1 MTARLMYELLLG
13 EMLLQEGNAPTA
25 IRLMLDAARRTG
37 EQPLYKRAADMAI
50 QSRSGPAA
58 LEVTRAWRQAFP
70 ASAQAS
76 QYELQVLIVLGRVAE
91 TPVPIQRFLATLPE
105 SDKVPFITAL
115 PALFQRVPN
124 KTEAAHAVERGL
136 SAALQDKSLAPAA
149 WTSVGRLRLQAG
161 DKPGALAAATL
172 GHTATPE
179 SEWPILLALQ
189 LYAADM
195 PEAEAAIQRYL
206 RGANAKPE
214 VRISYARALAEK
226 TRSAQAHEQ
235 LNELIRQQPD
245 YADAWLMQ
253 GALYADERNEARAET
268 SLRKYL
274 ELAAREPSAP
284 GVDRGSGMD
293 QARLMLARMAE
304 RRGDF
309 AEAGQLLAAI
319 ESPEQ
324 ALAVAS
330 RRAAMMAREGQLAQA
345 RQLIRDVPELQP
357 DDARMKLLAEA
368 QLLRDH
374 QQSQG
379 AYDLLNEAL
388 KKDPDDEGLLYD
400 AAMAAERLDRIDDM
414 ERLLRRLIEINPE
427 SASAYNALGYTLAD
441 RGERLH
447 EAKRLIEKAVQ
458 LSPND
463 NFIQDSL
470 GWVEFRLGNHREAL
484 RLLQAAYRKR
494 PDAEIAAHMGEV
506 LWVLGER
513 EAARSAWR
521 DGLRLDPDN
530 ETLRKTLER
539 LRVHP

>member
-1 MTARLMYELLLG
+1 MYELLLG
-13 EMLLQEGNAPTA
+13 EMLLQEGNALTA

-37 EQPLYKRAADMAI
+37 EQPLYKRAAEMAI

-124 KTEAAHAVERGL
+124 KAEAAHAVERGL

-172 GHTATPE
+172 GHTAAPE

-195 PEAEAAIQRYL
+195 PEVEAAIQRYL

-245 YADAWLMQ
+245 YADAWLVQ
-253 GALYADERNEARAET
+253 GALYADERNEARAEA

-274 ELAAREPSAP
+274 ELVAREPSAP
-284 GVDRGSGMD
+284 GMDRGPGMD

-345 RQLIRDVPELQP
+345 RQLIRDVPEQQP

-374 QQSQG
+374 QQPQG

-539 LRVHP
+539 LKVHP